1 MYYLKKQTISE
12 IIISKSRFI
21 GVITPINNLDEMN
34 QILKQLKK
42 DFPKATHY
50 CTAYIFNQSQGSN
63 DDGEPSG
70 TAGVPILEILN
81 HHKLN
86 KVFAVVIRYYGG
98 INLGAGGLIRA
109 YAKSTKDSLENAHF
123 LKEVTLDSYTI
134 TFNYDK
140 VNEIDLIFHNFISD
154 KEYTDIITYHLLL
167 SKDSN
172 LIQTNNHLLINYKY
186 NGEKTVYTPK
196 KNHD

>member
-1 MYYLKKQTISE
+1 MYYLKEQTINE

-21 GVITPINNLDEMN
+21 GIVTPIDNLDEIN
-34 QILKQLKK
+34 EILKQLKK
-42 DFPKATHY
+42 EYPKATHY
-50 CTAYIFNQSQGSN
+50 CTAYVFNQSQGSN

-81 HHKLN
+81 HYQLN

-98 INLGAGGLIRA
+98 INLGSGGLIRA
-109 YAKSTKDSLENAHF
+109 YAKTTKASLEEAV
-123 LKEVTLDSYTI
+123 LITKEILNSYTI

-140 VNEIDLIFHNFISD
+140 VNEIDLIVNNYIES

-167 SKDSN
+167 NKDSDIIKRN
-172 LIQTNNHLLINYKY
+172 SHLLINYTY
-186 NGEKTVYTPK
+186 NGEKIVYKPK
-196 KNHD
+196 KNHE

>member
-1 MYYLKKQTISE
+1 MYYLKEQTINE

-21 GVITPINNLDEMN
+21 GIVTPIDNLDEIN
-34 QILKQLKK
+34 EILKQLKK
-42 DFPKATHY
+42 EYPKATHY
-50 CTAYIFNQSQGSN
+50 CTAYVFNQSQGSN

-81 HHKLN
+81 HYQLN

-109 YAKSTKDSLENAHF
+109 YAKTTKASLEEAV
-123 LKEVTLDSYTI
+123 LITKEILNSYTI

-140 VNEIDLIFHNFISD
+140 VNEIDLIVNNYIES

-167 SKDSN
+167 NKDSDIISRN
-172 LIQTNNHLLINYKY
+172 SHLLINYTY
-186 NGEKTVYTPK
+186 NGEKIVYKPK
-196 KNHD
+196 KNHE